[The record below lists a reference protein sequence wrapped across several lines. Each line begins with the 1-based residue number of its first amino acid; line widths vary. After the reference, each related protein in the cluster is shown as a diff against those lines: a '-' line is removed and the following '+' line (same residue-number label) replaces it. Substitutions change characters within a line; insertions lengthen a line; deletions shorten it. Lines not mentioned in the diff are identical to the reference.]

1 MIGGRL
7 RYESLSLLIM
17 QIYQS
22 HFQSIIHQSV
32 YFLFES
38 LATSSTPIR
47 ILQLSYYMLNC

>member
-1 MIGGRL
+1 MIGDHF

-22 HFQSIIHQSV
+22 YHFQSIIHQSV

-38 LATSSTPIR
+38 LATSSIPIR
-47 ILQLSYYMLNC
+47 F